1 MRAERLWWDAMHS
14 KLPNGRDVVAMFWTH
29 LYGTSD
35 DDVNH
40 VALSTSGGKEW
51 TKPAPTNL
59 QGQVCAPIPLAD
71 GSLAAIYNF
80 RKGPPEEHGVHVALC
95 ANDPSYQHFAV
106 ESELVLFDAGKEA
119 TLGDPDHEN
128 FLAE

>member
-1 MRAERLWWDAMHS
+1 
-14 KLPNGRDVVAMFWTH
+14 MFWTH

-80 RKGPPEEHGVHVALC
+80 RNGPPEEHGVHVALC
-95 ANDPSYQHFAV
+95 ANDPSYRRFHAWCTRLHNATV
-106 ESELVLFDAGKEA
+106 RRIEA
-119 TLGDPDHEN
+119 PLEQDLLPEPLPRD
-128 FLAE
+128 LATP